1 MFQKITS
8 LIKEKTLNIPYLLF
22 ANYSKLDI
30 TDEELIFLIYVINSD
45 YKFDI
50 NLICNSI
57 GKDNKKTLGI
67 INSLINK
74 DLISL
79 NVEKK
84 GTSREEY
91 FCLDNLFKKL
101 SFIVINDDIKEEKK
115 TIFEDI
121 EKEFGRTLSPIEY
134 ELINGWQQQYTDEI
148 IFLAL
153 KEAVYNG
160 VFNLRYIDKILYE
173 WSKKGYKTKEQIET
187 AKINHRKNKN
197 TVKEVFDYDWLNDQ
211 NE

>member
-8 LIKEKTLNIPYLLF
+8 LIKEKNINIPYLLF
-22 ANYSKLDI
+22 ANYSKLGI

-45 YKFDI
+45 YKFDVNVI
-50 NLICNSI
+50 SQNI
-57 GKDNKKTLGI
+57 GKDTKKVLSI
-67 INSLINK
+67 INELINK

-79 NVEKK
+79 NVEKNK
-84 GTSREEY
+84 TVREEY
-91 FCLDNLFKKL
+91 FCLDNLYKKL
-101 SFIVINDDIKEEKK
+101 SFIVINEDIKEEKK
-115 TIFEDI
+115 TIYEDI

-134 ELINGWQQQYTDEI
+134 ELINGWQQQNSDEI

-173 WSKKGYKTKEQIET
+173 WSKKGYKTKEQIEN
-187 AKINHRKNKN
+187 AKINHKKNKEN
-197 TVKEVFDYDWLNDQ
+197 IKEVFDYDWLNDK